1 MTPSLPNG
9 GHRKERAGFAPSP
22 ELERRGDSG
31 SENREREEQVMAQ
44 QGQLLRLKT
53 RGADGKP
60 RWAYRYRV
68 DGRGSARPQVGGFA
82 TQGEALQA
90 LQRALE
96 RLRRRNG
103 RLGHMTLSELVEEYL
118 AQHEAEPRTLAKL
131 RWLLA
136 KGTGAFGDRRVV
148 ELRSDE
154 IGAWRTMLPEGHRF
168 EATQALRQVLNRAV
182 AWKIIDSNP
191 AKAGVD
197 NPRRQQPEKRP
208 FESWAEIDALAE
220 QFGPVY
226 GPMIVFAAATGLR
239 SSEWIALEHRDLDR
253 EARVVYVRRAFAHGR
268 LKSTKTRRSMRAVPL
283 QAIALEALERL
294 PTRPETPLLFPA
306 PRGGYLDL
314 HNFRRR
320 AWRPA
325 QRATGIQPLR
335 RPYDLRHT
343 FATFALRAGISTFDL
358 SRFMGASLTMIDRH
372 YGHLARDGREHA
384 GRAA

>member
-1 MTPSLPNG
+1 VIT
-9 GHRKERAGFAPSP
+9 
-22 ELERRGDSG
+22 
-31 SENREREEQVMAQ
+31 Q
-44 QGQLLRLKT
+44 QGQVIKLKT

-60 RWAYRYRV
+60 LWAYRYRV
-68 DGRGSARPQVGGFA
+68 NGRASARPQVGGFA

-90 LQRALE
+90 LKIVLE
-96 RLRRRNG
+96 RLHRRNG
-103 RLGHMTLSELVEEYL
+103 RIGQITLSELVEEYL
-118 AQHEAEPRTLAKL
+118 AQHEAAPRTIAKL
-131 RWLLA
+131 GWLLA
-136 KGTGAFGDRRVV
+136 KATRAFGDQRVV
-148 ELRSDE
+148 ALRSDE
-154 IGAWRTMLPEGHRF
+154 IGAWRTTLPEGHRF

-182 AWKIIDSNP
+182 AWKILDSNP
-191 AKAGVD
+191 AKTGVD
-197 NPRRQQPEKRP
+197 NPRRQHPEKRP

-220 QFGPVY
+220 RLGPVY

-239 SSEWIALEHRDLDR
+239 PSEWAALEHRDLER

-268 LKSTKTRRSMRAVPL
+268 LQGPKTRRSTRAVPL
-283 QAIALEALERL
+283 QSIALEALDRL
-294 PTRPETPLLFPA
+294 PARRETPLLFPA

-325 QRATGIQPLR
+325 QLAAGTEPLR

-384 GRAA
+384 TALLDSLAVAETAAAAWTSGGRRKVELEGR

>member
-1 MTPSLPNG
+1 
-9 GHRKERAGFAPSP
+9 
-22 ELERRGDSG
+22 
-31 SENREREEQVMAQ
+31 MAQ
-44 QGQLLRLKT
+44 QGQVFKLKT

-60 RWAYRYRV
+60 TWAYRYRV
-68 DGRGSARPQVGGFA
+68 DGRRSARPQVGGFA
-82 TQGEALQA
+82 SQGEAVQA
-90 LQRALE
+90 LKVALE
-96 RLRRRNG
+96 RLHRRNG
-103 RLGHMTLSELVEEYL
+103 RVARITLSELVEEYL
-118 AQHEAEPRTLAKL
+118 AQHEAAPCTIAKL

-136 KGTGAFGDRRVV
+136 KATCAFGDRRVV

-154 IGAWRTMLPEGHRF
+154 IGAWRTSLPEGHRF

-182 AWKIIDSNP
+182 AWRILDSNP
-191 AKAGVD
+191 ARAGVD
-197 NPRRQQPEKRP
+197 NPRRQHPEKRP
-208 FESWAEIDALAE
+208 FESWAEVDALAE
-220 QFGPVY
+220 QLGPVY

-239 SSEWIALEHRDLDR
+239 PGEWIALELRDLDR

-268 LKSTKTRRSMRAVPL
+268 LQRTKTRRSTRAVPL

-294 PTRPETPLLFPA
+294 PARADTPLLFPA

-320 AWRPA
+320 VWKPA
-325 QRATGIQPLR
+325 QPAAGIEPIR

-358 SRFMGASLTMIDRH
+358 SRFMGSSLAMIDRH

-384 GRAA
+384 VTLLDGYARDSAAWTLGGRHNRSHKPARSEPSGRR